1 MACSLEEVVAGEDL
15 VPQGQHRKG
24 RDEPCNPLPDTRIAW
39 GNRGA
44 TAAIALAAAA
54 NVIATTANALATA
67 ANALAT
73 TANVIAATANV
84 IATAAITLATAANA
98 LATTARAGATAASRE
113 AQIRYSA
120 AETGVAEGDVTA
132 ICSKGFSSLQP

>member
-44 TAAIALAAAA
+44 TAAIALAATA
-54 NVIATTANALATA
+54 NALATTANAIATTANALAVTA
-67 ANALAT
+67 NALATTANALATTANALAT
-73 TANVIAATANV
+73 TANVIAA
-84 IATAAITLATAANA
+84 
-98 LATTARAGATAASRE
+98 
-113 AQIRYSA
+113 
-120 AETGVAEGDVTA
+120 
-132 ICSKGFSSLQP
+132 